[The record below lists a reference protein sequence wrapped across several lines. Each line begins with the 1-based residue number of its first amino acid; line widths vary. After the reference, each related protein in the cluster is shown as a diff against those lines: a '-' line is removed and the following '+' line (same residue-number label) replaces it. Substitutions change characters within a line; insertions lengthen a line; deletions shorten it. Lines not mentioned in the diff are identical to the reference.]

1 MNRKFIRD
9 FSAGEY
15 FDLFLV
21 TAVSAVLFIRLFL
34 KITGFPQLGGDS
46 LHVAH
51 VLWGGLL
58 MLVSILLLISF
69 LNRSSR
75 RVAAVLGGAGFGA
88 FIDEAGKFLTHD
100 NDYFF
105 RPTPAII
112 YIVFILT
119 YLAVRSITRRRRA
132 THTELIVNALQE
144 AAQAAIGD
152 INHEERDRAL
162 GYLARCDHSDPL
174 VARLKDILE
183 NSEALKPAAAD
194 PVARAKRAAY
204 TFYWSLTGI
213 RWFGPALI
221 LFFVGRLAI
230 EVFHAVSLLVFH
242 KSWVQVLAG
251 GGSIEKLG
259 SDTTSITYFDLSM
272 ILFSTL
278 EAGLVA
284 AGAWFLR
291 RSRLAAYGMFEKSIL
306 VSIFFIQPLLFY
318 RDQWGALLGF
328 SVNLL
333 VFLAL
338 RFMIARE
345 RLT

>member
-15 FDLFLV
+15 LDLFLV
-21 TAVSAVLFIRLFL
+21 TAVSAVVFIRLFL
-34 KITGFPQLGGDS
+34 KLTGFPTLGGES

-58 MLVSILLLISF
+58 MLAAIILLFSF
-69 LNRSSR
+69 LNRFSR
-75 RVAAVLGGAGFGA
+75 KLAAVLGGAGFGA

-105 RPTPAII
+105 RPTPAVI
-112 YIVFILT
+112 YVVFILT
-119 YLAVRSITRRRRA
+119 YLAIRSITRRRHA
-132 THTELIVNALQE
+132 TQTELVVNALRE
-144 AAQAAIGD
+144 AGQAAIGD

-162 GYLARCDHSDPL
+162 EYLAECDPSDRL

-183 NSEALKPAAAD
+183 NSDAVGAAAGD
-194 PVARAKRAAY
+194 PLVRARRAAY
-204 TFYWSLTGI
+204 RFYWSLTGI

-221 LFFVGRLAI
+221 AFFVCRLVVEI
-230 EVFHAVSLLVFH
+230 FHAVSVIVFH
-242 KSWVQVLAG
+242 KSWMQLLAG

-259 SDTTSITYFDLSM
+259 SDTTTITYFDVSM
-272 ILFSTL
+272 ILFSAL
-278 EAGLVA
+278 EAVLVA
-284 AGAWFLR
+284 AGAWLVR
-291 RSRLAAYGMFEKSIL
+291 RSRAAAYGMFQKSIL

-328 SVNLL
+328 SFNIL

-338 RFMIARE
+338 RFMSARE

>member
-1 MNRKFIRD
+1 MKHKFVRD

-15 FDLFLV
+15 LDLFLV

-34 KITGFPQLGGDS
+34 KLTGFPKLGGES

-58 MLVSILLLISF
+58 MLVAIILLVSF
-69 LNRSSR
+69 LNRFSR
-75 RVAAVLGGAGFGA
+75 KIAAVLGGAGFGA
-88 FIDEAGKFLTHD
+88 FIDEVGKFLTHD

-119 YLAVRSITRRRRA
+119 YLAIRSITRRRHA
-132 THTELIVNALQE
+132 THTELVVNALKETGQV
-144 AAQAAIGD
+144 AVGN

-162 GYLARCDHSDPL
+162 GYLELCDQADPL
-174 VARLKDILE
+174 VTRLKDILE
-183 NSEALKPAAAD
+183 NSDAVEPGSAD
-194 PVARAKRAAY
+194 PVVRARRAAY
-204 TFYWSLTGI
+204 RFYWSLTGI

-221 LFFVGRLAI
+221 AFFAGRLAI
-230 EVFHAVSLLVFH
+230 EVFHAISLIVFQ
-242 KSWVQVLAG
+242 KSWIQVLAG
-251 GGSIEKLG
+251 GGLTEKLG
-259 SDTTSITYFDLSM
+259 SETTTITYFDLSM
-272 ILFSTL
+272 ILFSSL
-278 EAGLVA
+278 EAILVA
-284 AGAWFLR
+284 AGAWLVR
-291 RSRLAAYGMFEKSIL
+291 RSRLRAYNMFQKSIL

-328 SVNLL
+328 SVNIL

-338 RFMIARE
+338 RFMTARE

>member
-1 MNRKFIRD
+1 MNRKFVRD

-15 FDLFLV
+15 LDLFLV

-34 KITGFPQLGGDS
+34 KITGFPRLGGES

-58 MLVSILLLISF
+58 MLAAIILLFSF
-69 LNRSSR
+69 LNRFSR
-75 RVAAVLGGAGFGA
+75 KLAAVLGGAGFGA

-112 YIVFILT
+112 YVVFILT
-119 YLAVRSITRRRRA
+119 YLAIRSLTRRGRA
-132 THTELIVNALQE
+132 SQTELVVNALKE
-144 AAQAAIGD
+144 AGQAAIGN

-162 GYLARCDHSDPL
+162 GYLARCDPSDPL
-174 VARLKDILE
+174 VARLKGILE
-183 NSEALKPAAAD
+183 NSEAVRPAAAD
-194 PVARAKRAAY
+194 PLVRARRAAHR
-204 TFYWSLTGI
+204 FYWSLTGI
-213 RWFGPALI
+213 PWFGPALI
-221 LFFVGRLAI
+221 TFFVCRLAVEI
-230 EVFHAVSLLVFH
+230 FHAVSVIVFH
-242 KSWVQVLAG
+242 KSWMQALAG
-251 GGSIEKLG
+251 GSSIEKLG
-259 SDTTSITYFDLSM
+259 SESTTITYFDVSM
-272 ILFSTL
+272 ISFSTL
-278 EAGLVA
+278 EAVLVG
-284 AGAWFLR
+284 AGAWLVR
-291 RSRLAAYGMFEKSIL
+291 RSRPAAYGMFQKSIL

-318 RDQWGALLGF
+318 RDQWGALIGF
-328 SVNLL
+328 SVNIL